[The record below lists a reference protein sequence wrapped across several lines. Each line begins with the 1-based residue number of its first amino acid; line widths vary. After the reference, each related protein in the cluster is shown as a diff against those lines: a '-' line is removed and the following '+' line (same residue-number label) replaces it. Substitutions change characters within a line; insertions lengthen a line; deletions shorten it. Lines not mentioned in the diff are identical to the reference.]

1 MEFSNNN
8 CYLLFW
14 SFQLCKIINKSLL
27 GRYIEICTKNAR
39 KIKMILRKHME
50 VSLIKWQAT
59 KYEDRFQLQV
69 FLTVISHFG
78 DEFMIIRHLLVF
90 AN

>member
-1 MEFSNNN
+1 
-8 CYLLFW
+8 
-14 SFQLCKIINKSLL
+14 
-27 GRYIEICTKNAR
+27 
-39 KIKMILRKHME
+39 ME
-50 VSLIKWQAT
+50 VSLIKCQAT